1 MTKDDLY
8 FYIQSKKEL
17 EFTFKGKTY
26 TLNYDKDLSG
36 KDFIIFGQIYEGKKY
51 DSFGELMNNAKVEN
65 HYFRELLED
74 L

>member
-8 FYIQSKKEL
+8 FYVSAKKEL
-17 EFTFKGKTY
+17 EFVFNGERY
-26 TLNYDKDLSG
+26 TLNYEQERGSQV
-36 KDFIIFGQIYEGKKY
+36 IIFGPIYDKKKY
-51 DSFGELMNNAKVEN
+51 DSFGQLMNEAKVEN